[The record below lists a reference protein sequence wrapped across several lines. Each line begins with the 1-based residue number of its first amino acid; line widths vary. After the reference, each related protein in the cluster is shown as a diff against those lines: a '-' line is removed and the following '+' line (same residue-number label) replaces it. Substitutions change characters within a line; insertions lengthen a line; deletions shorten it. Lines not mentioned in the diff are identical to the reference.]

1 MANLEEK
8 GVYNPRASHSQHK
21 STATIYH
28 PRHYTVVFCYDYLN
42 SYIAFVDEQV
52 SELICRE
59 SQLWVLFGVASED
72 SVELHVV

>member
-8 GVYNPRASHSQHK
+8 NVHNPRASHSQHK
-21 STATIYH
+21 ITATISTI
-28 PRHYTVVFCYDYLN
+28 HYTVIFCYDFLN

-52 SELICRE
+52 SELVCCE